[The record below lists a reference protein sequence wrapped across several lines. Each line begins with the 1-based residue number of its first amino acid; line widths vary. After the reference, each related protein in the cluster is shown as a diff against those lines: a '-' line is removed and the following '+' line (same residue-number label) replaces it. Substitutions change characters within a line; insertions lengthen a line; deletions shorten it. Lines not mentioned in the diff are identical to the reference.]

1 MYLCI
6 YIYTYKYIYIVRDSD
21 RDDISIDSF
30 VATPESGSSS
40 SIEVRMVRSSDLAV
54 LLKKDMVSVGV
65 HHMKDMVKSILHI
78 YLNDFL

>member
-6 YIYTYKYIYIVRDSD
+6 YIYIYIVRDSD

-54 LLKKDMVSVGV
+54 ILKDMVSVGV